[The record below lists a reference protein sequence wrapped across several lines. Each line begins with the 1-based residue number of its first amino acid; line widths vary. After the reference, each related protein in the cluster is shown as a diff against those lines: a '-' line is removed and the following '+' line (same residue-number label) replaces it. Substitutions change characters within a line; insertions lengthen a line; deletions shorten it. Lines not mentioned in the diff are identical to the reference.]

1 MHSDNFTGLVKI
13 DKGILEEL
21 VSSKRDRITELYDT
35 KVQKEIEYYKN
46 VLVWSWLKFKM
57 VHLSEEEQKAQA
69 NSYRTARFY
78 HRTARFYHEDKL
90 GDLELVLESNSLE
103 FFVSF
108 DTIAYLKR

>member
-1 MHSDNFTGLVKI
+1 MYSDNFTGLVKI

-57 VHLSEEEQKAQA
+57 VHLSEEEQKARA

-78 HRTARFYHEDKL
+78 HEDQL